1 MEGNAFEAL
10 MGAIYLDRGY
20 NACMRFIEKRILKT
34 MINIDKVAYKE
45 VNFKSKLIE
54 WSQKNKIKLDFELVN
69 QGKDAQGSPFFVYK
83 VLLEGVEAGQGKGY
97 SKKESQQLASKETL
111 KQLKRLPQFI
121 DAVFAAKAE
130 RTKMEEEPVQMV
142 PDVDDNNE
150 KVDTDNNKTPK
161 KNSNIAVNDDSIQK
175 TIDSDGSEFDLSDI
189 NVAPELKTRED
200 IIAAAEEQAYKDN

>member
-1 MEGNAFEAL
+1 
-10 MGAIYLDRGY
+10 
-20 NACMRFIEKRILKT
+20 
-34 MINIDKVAYKE
+34 
-45 VNFKSKLIE
+45 
-54 WSQKNKIKLDFELVN
+54 
-69 QGKDAQGSPFFVYK
+69 
-83 VLLEGVEAGQGKGY
+83 
-97 SKKESQQLASKETL
+97 
-111 KQLKRLPQFI
+111 
-121 DAVFAAKAE
+121 
-130 RTKMEEEPVQMV
+130 MV